1 MNNDLE
7 SVGPHTGAI
16 REWLNTPYVGDLK
29 TTRGDRILQACADAQ
44 MALGVA
50 TSGLTPPVT
59 DGDVAK
65 LPEALRLAAKIIEVI
80 HRELSPILAEEDRL
94 S

>member
-1 MNNDLE
+1 MKNDHE

-16 REWLNTPYVGDLK
+16 REWLNTPYEGDSK
-29 TTRGDRILQACADAQ
+29 TRGDRILHACADAQ